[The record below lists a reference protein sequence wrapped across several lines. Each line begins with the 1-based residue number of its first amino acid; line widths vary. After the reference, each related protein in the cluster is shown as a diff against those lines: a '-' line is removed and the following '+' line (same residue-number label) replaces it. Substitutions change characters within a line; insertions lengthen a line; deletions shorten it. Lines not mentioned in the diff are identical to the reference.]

1 MCPNKESAGGVVV
14 FSVKDARSREYACR
28 TEERM
33 CRKVG
38 VGRWIAILAFL
49 VMGAGCS
56 SVASAGI
63 VLTADNVTIQAGG
76 TGQVTV
82 KWTSTQSLNYL
93 LTGFVLEKISGDD
106 QAVSYIVDGN
116 GKPDMPPLS
125 DALYLL
131 AGNSFA
137 ADSLPVNPAS
147 VSQTNYAADTYVMG
161 DTTSDSNDYA
171 QNGTRVWTVLNLTA
185 GAGKSGVYRLVFQSS
200 EYDFASSGGP
210 VGLDATNLA
219 GGIITILNSNVVPE
233 PSSFVMG
240 LAGCMAMVWRHRK
253 QGLVKRC

>member
-1 MCPNKESAGGVVV
+1 
-14 FSVKDARSREYACR
+14 
-28 TEERM
+28 M

-38 VGRWIAILAFL
+38 LGRWIAILAFL

-82 KWTSTQSLNYL
+82 KWTSMQSLNYL

-116 GKPDMPPLS
+116 GEPDMPPLS

-137 ADSLPVNPAS
+137 ASLPGNPAS
-147 VSQTNYAADTYVMG
+147 VSPTNYAADTYTMA
-161 DTTSDSNDYA
+161 DATLDSADYA
-171 QNGTRVWTVLNLTA
+171 QGGTRVWTVLNLMA
-185 GAGKSGVYRLVFQSS
+185 GANKSGVYRLVFQSS

-210 VGLDATNLA
+210 VGLDSTNLA

-240 LAGCMAMVWRHRK
+240 LAGCIAMFWRHRK
-253 QGLVKRC
+253 QGFVKRC

>member
-1 MCPNKESAGGVVV
+1 MPNQESAVGVVV
-14 FSVKDARSREYACR
+14 FSGKDAQRIVYASR
-28 TEERM
+28 TEELM

-49 VMGAGCS
+49 VMSAGCS
-56 SVASAGI
+56 MVASAGI
-63 VLTADNVTIQAGG
+63 VLMADNVTIQAGG

-82 KWTSTQSLNYL
+82 RWTSTQSLNYL

-106 QAVSYIVDGN
+106 QAVNYIVDGN
-116 GKPDMPPLS
+116 GKPSMPPLLDS
-125 DALYLL
+125 LYLF

-147 VSQTNYAADTYVMG
+147 VSQTNYAADTYTMA
-161 DTTSDSNDYA
+161 DATLDSNDYA
-171 QNGTRVWTVLNLTA
+171 QDGTRVWNVLNLMA
-185 GAGKSGVYRLVFQSS
+185 GANKSGVYRLVFQSS
-200 EYDFASSGGP
+200 EYDFESSGGP
-210 VGLDATNLA
+210 VGLDATNLD
-219 GGIITILNSNVVPE
+219 GGIITIQNSSVVPE

-253 QGLVKRC
+253 QGFVKRC

>member
-1 MCPNKESAGGVVV
+1 
-14 FSVKDARSREYACR
+14 
-28 TEERM
+28 M

-49 VMGAGCS
+49 VMSAGCS
-56 SVASAGI
+56 MVASAGI

-76 TGQVTV
+76 TDKVTV
-82 KWTSTQSLNYL
+82 RWTSTQSLNYL
-93 LTGFVLEKISGDD
+93 ITGFVLEKISGDD

-116 GKPDMPPLS
+116 GEPDMPPLS

-171 QNGTRVWTVLNLTA
+171 QDGTRVWTVLNLTA

-200 EYDFASSGGP
+200 EYDFASSGGTA
-210 VGLDATNLA
+210 VGLNASDLD
-219 GGIITILNSNVVPE
+219 GGIITIQNINPVPE

-253 QGLVKRC
+253 QGFVKRC

>member
-1 MCPNKESAGGVVV
+1 
-14 FSVKDARSREYACR
+14 
-28 TEERM
+28 M

-76 TGQVTV
+76 AGQVTV

-116 GKPDMPPLS
+116 GEPDMPPLS

-147 VSQTNYAADTYVMG
+147 VSQTNYAADT
-161 DTTSDSNDYA
+161 
-171 QNGTRVWTVLNLTA
+171 
-185 GAGKSGVYRLVFQSS
+185 
-200 EYDFASSGGP
+200 
-210 VGLDATNLA
+210 
-219 GGIITILNSNVVPE
+219 
-233 PSSFVMG
+233 
-240 LAGCMAMVWRHRK
+240 
-253 QGLVKRC
+253 